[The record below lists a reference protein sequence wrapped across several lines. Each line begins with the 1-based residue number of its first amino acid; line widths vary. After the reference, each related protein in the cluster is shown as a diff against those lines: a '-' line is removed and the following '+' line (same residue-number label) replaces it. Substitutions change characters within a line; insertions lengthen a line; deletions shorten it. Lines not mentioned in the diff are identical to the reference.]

1 MKKPI
6 SHSSLMLLCC
16 ALPIVIMLLFTAGI
30 IALPANLAP
39 FILLLCPLMMI
50 PMMYL
55 MHRNH
60 KHKQD

>member
-1 MKKPI
+1 MKKI
-6 SHSSLMLLCC
+6 LNHSSMMLLCC
-16 ALPIVIMLLFTAGI
+16 ALPIIIMILFTAGI

-39 FILLLCPLMMI
+39 LVLLLCPLMMV

-55 MHRNH
+55 MHK